1 MYPNLKIAICIMTS
15 SPIWYFYSSR
25 NRYSLVQ
32 PPLPLQARWTS
43 IWIIMFTGGRQE
55 EGCLT
60 IDRTETIGRTRPN
73 KITSFLIR
81 YLDHESLIGKI
92 WTVSRLSIII
102 VIHCSRRFRFEG
114 FSNFSTCVLLTFWLT
129 IRRLYDTS
137 VCYWFWAMTN
147 IFNFFFFKKEL
158 E

>member
-1 MYPNLKIAICIMTS
+1 MTS

-92 WTVSRLSIII
+92 WTVSRLSIVT
-102 VIHCSRRFRFEG
+102 VILLQCNTLFTKISKDFDSKDSPILIR
-114 FSNFSTCVLLTFWLT
+114 VILLTFWLT

-147 IFNFFFFKKEL
+147 IFNFFFFFLRKN
-158 E
+158 

>member
-1 MYPNLKIAICIMTS
+1 MSLRRQNLELVVRLKREKYDSIPSRLIFVYPNLKIAICIMTS

-60 IDRTETIGRTRPN
+60 IDRTETIGRTRSN

-92 WTVSRLSIII
+92 WTVSRLSI
-102 VIHCSRRFRFEG
+102 VTVLHCSRKFRKI
-114 FSNFSTCVLLTFWLT
+114 S
-129 IRRLYDTS
+129 IRRILQ
-137 VCYWFWAMTN
+137 F
-147 IFNFFFFKKEL
+147 
-158 E
+158 